1 MDINDI
7 HILIGGI
14 DHNVDMSF
22 FENVNISQE
31 ELIGDTYFLK
41 SKDSN
46 GQPNCLISV
55 HKNYYDIIKRDLR
68 IRKIFE

>member
-1 MDINDI
+1 MDI

-14 DHNVDMSF
+14 DHNVDISF
-22 FENVNISQE
+22 FEKLNISQE
-31 ELIGDTYFLK
+31 ELIGDIYFIK

-46 GQPNCLISV
+46 GQNNCLISV
-55 HKNYYDIIKRDLR
+55 HKNFYDIIKRELR